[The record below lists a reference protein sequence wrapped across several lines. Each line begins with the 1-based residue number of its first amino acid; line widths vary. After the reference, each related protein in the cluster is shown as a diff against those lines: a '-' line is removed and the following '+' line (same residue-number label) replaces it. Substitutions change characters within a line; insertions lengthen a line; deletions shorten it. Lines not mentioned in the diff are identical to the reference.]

1 MSIAHCALCGLN
13 IPSNNSSLWTSKFR
27 AVYTDKENW
36 NQTRL
41 SGVGTINNDGA
52 KAPRDSKRRFDDD
65 DIQPTDLITID
76 LATRS
81 FNKFIGPNPST
92 QEPGFWGFGFHASC
106 WGILTHLFQP
116 SLNDLLQVCLSFPLR
131 DRGILD
137 WGHTYG
143 GAIVIKEDDGLP
155 MLLPRYFRGAN
166 TMDPMRQD
174 PFNLSAI
181 LELARSAIPE
191 HPVDRASAIEVSCQ
205 ASGVDPFNLLP
216 PELIAAILEFVPS
229 RYVLCVKLAS
239 RPFAA
244 CPLTESFWASRF
256 LEGNDFHH
264 VFEVWKSK
272 PKSWASMHHALRGIR
287 NHRKLLSRKRV
298 WDLSLKLRDLLDQ
311 LMPICH
317 GDSLH
322 SYFEPV
328 ENHDHLDWQV
338 ASRGLARPEDEF
350 RQGTR
355 SLRTRVIDIPQDVQ
369 EVFVSFVQLSLGEFV
384 SGIRFQRQ
392 NGDDVRIGY
401 TEASREFPLGIPS
414 GLGIRGLFLAFSEMG
429 VQAIS
434 ALMEDDTRSPWRGA
448 EQGLPKMRL
457 SAIFRLTALKGEFDA
472 FKLVALSIPIISTNK
487 IPPQET
493 HLWDDI
499 PPDHLYLN
507 GSDDEFPK
515 TDYRHIPLP
524 YSTVLFGGAYGQDL
538 VQLVQIRWTFYIDVI
553 SALQFIYTDSSK
565 NKYFGGRDPFAE
577 SGRERR
583 PKNVR
588 DNEQL
593 FCIDGPAGE
602 LITSIEV
609 QGGKDRVEGMTL
621 KTNFGRKATFPQNY
635 LRGGSA
641 WTVVEPE
648 GDVIVGFYSVV
659 ERGLRNVGLMSMNGS
674 AASRLLDIRA
684 PNCSI
689 L

>member
-1 MSIAHCALCGLN
+1 MSVAHCALCGLN
-13 IPSNNSSLWTSKFR
+13 IPSNNSALWTSKFR

-36 NQTRL
+36 NQARL

-52 KAPRDSKRRFDDD
+52 KAPRDFKRRFDDD
-65 DIQPTDLITID
+65 DIQPTELITID

-81 FNKFIGPNPST
+81 FDKFIGVNPTT
-92 QEPGFWGFGFHASC
+92 QEPGFWGFGFHSSC

-116 SLNDLLQVCLSFPLR
+116 NLNELLQACLSFPLR

-181 LELARSAIPE
+181 LELARHAIPE
-191 HPVDRASAIEVSCQ
+191 HPIDKTSAIEVSGQ
-205 ASGVDPFNLLP
+205 DSGVDPFSSLP

-239 RPFAA
+239 RPFAV
-244 CPLTESFWASRF
+244 CLLTESFWASRF
-256 LEGNDFHH
+256 LEGQDFHH

-272 PKSWASMHHALRGIR
+272 PKSWASMHQALRGIK

-298 WDLSLKLRDLLDQ
+298 WELSLKLRDILGQ

-317 GDSLH
+317 GDPLR

-328 ENHDHLDWQV
+328 GSHDHLDWQV

-369 EVFVSFVQLSLGEFV
+369 EIFISFVQLSLGEFV
-384 SGIRFQRQ
+384 SGILFQRQ
-392 NGDDVRIGY
+392 NGEDVRIGY
-401 TEASREFPLGIPS
+401 SEHSREFPLGIPP
-414 GLGIRGLFLAFSEMG
+414 GLEVRGLFLAFSEMG
-429 VQAIS
+429 VQAVS

-457 SAIFRLTALKGEFDA
+457 STTSRLTAMKGEFDA
-472 FKLVALSIPIISTNK
+472 FKLVALSIPVISTYK

-507 GSDDEFPK
+507 GSDDDFPK

-524 YSTVLFGGAYGQDL
+524 YSTVLFGGDHGEDL
-538 VQLVQIRWTFYIDVI
+538 AQLVQIRWTFYIDVI
-553 SALQFIYTDSSK
+553 SALQFIYTDPFK

-583 PKNVR
+583 PTNVR

-593 FCIDGPAGE
+593 FSIDGPAGE
-602 LITSIEV
+602 RITSIEV

-621 KTNFGRKATFPQNY
+621 KTNFGRKVTFPQNY

-641 WTVVEPE
+641 WTVIEPE

-674 AASRLLDIRA
+674 VTKRYLDIRA

>member
-76 LATRS
+76 LATRC
-81 FNKFIGPNPST
+81 FNKFIGPNPSA

-116 SLNDLLQVCLSFPLR
+116 SLNHLLQACLSFPLR

-191 HPVDRASAIEVSCQ
+191 HPIDKTSAIEVSCQ
-205 ASGVDPFNLLP
+205 ASGVDPFNSLP

-272 PKSWASMHHALRGIR
+272 PKSWASMHQALRGIR
-287 NHRKLLSRKRV
+287 HHRKLLSRKRV

-317 GDSLH
+317 GDSLR

-328 ENHDHLDWQV
+328 GNHDHLDWQV

-355 SLRTRVIDIPQDVQ
+355 SLQTRVIDIPQDVQ
-369 EVFVSFVQLSLGEFV
+369 EVFISFVQLSLGEFV

-392 NGDDVRIGY
+392 NG
-401 TEASREFPLGIPS
+401 E
-414 GLGIRGLFLAFSEMG
+414 
-429 VQAIS
+429 
-434 ALMEDDTRSPWRGA
+434 
-448 EQGLPKMRL
+448 
-457 SAIFRLTALKGEFDA
+457 DA
-472 FKLVALSIPIISTNK
+472 FKLVALSIPIISANK
-487 IPPQET
+487 IPPQGT

-507 GSDDEFPK
+507 GSDDDFPK

-524 YSTVLFGGAYGQDL
+524 YSTVYFGGAYGQDL
-538 VQLVQIRWTFYIDVI
+538 TQLVQIRWTFYIDVI
-553 SALQFIYTDSSK
+553 SALQFIYTDPSK

-583 PKNVR
+583 PTNVR

-593 FCIDGPAGE
+593 FSIDGPAGE

-621 KTNFGRKATFPQNY
+621 KTNFGRKVTFPQNY

-641 WTVVEPE
+641 WTVIEPE

-674 AASRLLDIRA
+674 AANRHPDIRA